1 MNNEIKTTEL
11 RVGNLLNYCGQ
22 EVYVLSILRDDYVE
36 LGYFKDSVGFI
47 RSLNDIDLN
56 PIQLTE
62 ELLLK
67 CLFISSEHKMSN
79 ANVLYNEGYYIL
91 TNDYIEY
98 SLCVKGLP
106 PATRYIAKC
115 KYLHELQNLIFALDK
130 REVNLKNI

>member
-1 MNNEIKTTEL
+1 MKNEIKTTEL

-22 EVYVLSILRDDYVE
+22 EVYVLSILRDSYVE

-62 ELLLK
+62 DLLLK

-91 TNDYIEY
+91 TNDNIEY
-98 SLCVKGLP
+98 ALCIKGIT
-106 PATRYIAKC
+106 PAT
-115 KYLHELQNLIFALDK
+115 
-130 REVNLKNI
+130 